1 MIYEVQSIPD
11 NFVGSVLRVYW
22 YSFLQLIIVRR
33 TLRNCH
39 WSNDPP
45 GLLST
50 AWTPSP
56 MVPQGPNH
64 IRFWLGFDPEIGHD
78 QFLVHW
84 VGSSIDAMSNYN
96 AFALSNYYRWEMLKI
111 GRVLSLP
118 HLNLPIAFLKG
129 PSCHMWMR
137 QVCWKTGGRTI
148 GHNGTGI
155 FYALNWISIAA
166 KRRNCRHSRPT
177 HRIKSQRL
185 RTQTVST
192 SATPENRIPMLWMI
206 DGYSSNN

>member
-1 MIYEVQSIPD
+1 MIDQGCYQLH
-11 NFVGSVLRVYW
+11 GHQAQWCRRVP
-22 YSFLQLIIVRR
+22 SMFISGLAL
-33 TLRNCH
+33 TLRSLRSVSGPLGGEFH
-39 WSNDPP
+39 WRH
-45 GLLST
+45 
-50 AWTPSP
+50 
-56 MVPQGPNH
+56 V
-64 IRFWLGFDPEIGHD
+64 
-78 QFLVHW
+78 
-84 VGSSIDAMSNYN
+84 MSNYN
-96 AFALSNYYRWEMLKI
+96 AFALSNYYSWEMLKI

-118 HLNLPIAFLKG
+118 HLNLSIAFLKW

-177 HRIKSQRL
+177 HRLKSQRL

-192 SATPENRIPMLWMI
+192 SATPENRIPMLWMT